1 MPSPIYV
8 NSRSPIPVQADRMAS
23 IEERMARIDRMVS
36 TGDRLLDP
44 SDDPSGAN
52 RAALLARQDARLVAD
67 GKAVDRNAARLT
79 AAETAIKAATEAL
92 LRARDLALSAANG
105 TSSPE
110 DRVTVAREVAV
121 LQTQLLDS
129 ANARDES
136 GRYLFAGSRGG
147 APAYVPDAQGQP
159 LWQGMDT
166 ASGAEAAGLQGL
178 APPRGPQLF
187 GSDASGSFAQLAA
200 LQKALLEPDAEI
212 RNAALASVL
221 EGLETG
227 KNRLIDGRTAVGAD
241 RARLES
247 ESGRIAEARVAGA
260 EALADVRGVDL
271 TAAFAELSALQLSL
285 SAAQGSFSRIYEGSL
300 FDRLG

>member
-1 MPSPIYV
+1 MPTPVFV
-8 NSRSPIPVQADRMAS
+8 NSRAPIPVQAERMAALEDRMA
-23 IEERMARIDRMVS
+23 RVDRQVS
-36 TGDRLLDP
+36 TGDRLVDP

-52 RAALLARQDARLVAD
+52 RAALLARQDARLTAD
-67 GKAVDRNAARLT
+67 GKAVDRNASRLT
-79 AAETAIKAATEAL
+79 AAESAIKTATDAL

-105 TSSPE
+105 TLSEE
-110 DRVTVAREVAV
+110 DRMAIAREVSV

-147 APAYVPDAQGQP
+147 TPAYSPGPDGVAQ
-159 LWQGMDT
+159 WQGMDQ

-178 APPRGPQLF
+178 APPRGPTLF
-187 GSDASGSFAQLAA
+187 GNDATGSFQQLEA
-200 LQKALLEPDAEI
+200 LRKALLEPDAEL
-212 RNAALASVL
+212 RNAALAGAL

-227 KNRLIDGRTAVGAD
+227 RNRLIDGRSAVGAD
-241 RARLES
+241 LARLEA
-247 ESGRIAEARVAGA
+247 EGNRIADSRLAVA
-260 EALADVRGVDL
+260 EALAAVRGVDL

-285 SAAQGSFSRIYEGSL
+285 SAAQGSFARIYEGSL